1 MEDRQLCRR
10 FFCEPQ
16 QTLQRHYEI
25 LRAYFVDEQSMQHI
39 AQVHGLSY
47 YTVRDLVRRFH
58 DQCQSD
64 NVPPFSSSR
73 ASADPVAMGVAMT
86 HVLIRLPW
94 LTAESWI

>member
-1 MEDRQLCRR
+1 MEDRELCRH

-58 DQCQSD
+58 DQCQRD
-64 NVPPFSSSR
+64 TVPPFSSSR
-73 ASADPVAMGVAMT
+73 ASADPLVIGVPMRR
-86 HVLIRLPW
+86 VPIPPPW
-94 LTAESWI
+94 LTAASWI